1 MNNALEDAARLAT
14 ALTSVF
20 KDKSKSL
27 EAAIAEYETEAVARG
42 GLEVEVTA
50 RQAKATH
57 DYQTLLQSPMFKH
70 GANKVR

>member
-1 MNNALEDAARLAT
+1 MEDAARLAT

-20 KDKSKSL
+20 NDGSKSL
-27 EAAIAEYETEAVARG
+27 EAAIAKYDTKAVARG

-57 DYQTLLQSPMFKH
+57 DYQTLLQFPMFKH
-70 GANKVR
+70 GAKKVK